1 MELQG
6 KVALVTGA
14 AQGIGKAIA
23 EILLK
28 NGAKVSL
35 LDINVPT
42 GEATKAAFEQVYGA
56 ENILFLP
63 CDVTS
68 ENQLKDCFGKT
79 LEKFQRLDIVCNNA
93 GISDRE
99 NWEKCLSVNLV
110 SVIKGTFLGIQHMS
124 KETGG
129 KGGVIVNIASM
140 AGLIPFFLGPV
151 YAASKY
157 GVVGFTTSL
166 SLTCLE
172 KHGVRLQVLCPG
184 FVDTPLLTGLKSVK
198 APDQKEWFKKMAA
211 RFGVQTTSQTAE
223 GFLQL
228 VMDHTRNGALLKASE
243 NGKLEYE
250 DLPALVLL
258 ENPKST

>member
-42 GEATKAAFEQVYGA
+42 GEATKAAFAQSYGD

-68 ENQLKDCFGKT
+68 ENQLKDCFSKT
-79 LEKFQRLDIVCNNA
+79 LEKFQSLDIVCNNA
-93 GISDRE
+93 GISEE
-99 NWEKCLSVNLV
+99 NWENCLSVNLV
-110 SVIKGTFLGIQHMS
+110 SVIKGTYLGIQHMS
-124 KETGG
+124 KEAGG
-129 KGGVIVNIASM
+129 RGGVIVNIASI
-140 AGLIPFFLGPV
+140 AGVIPYFLGPV

-172 KHGVRLQVLCPG
+172 KHGVRLQALCPG
-184 FVDTPLLTGLKSVK
+184 FADTQLLANLKWVK
-198 APDQKEWFKKMAA
+198 DPEQKEKHDIILA
-211 RFGVQTTSQTAE
+211 RFGVLTTSQIAE
-223 GFLQL
+223 GFLKL
-228 VMDHTRNGALLKASE
+228 VMDQTRNGALLKMLG
-243 NGKLEYE
+243 NGLFEYE
-250 DLPALVLL
+250 PLPAICLP
-258 ENPKST
+258 ENLTSI